1 MPDRSVDDNGPFGLA
16 ARRDPQEPRRSLAAR
31 LSGGLTA
38 LFALFT
44 ILLAATIAFLAVGP
58 LVLPY
63 KVDAVLSGSM
73 EPTIPVG
80 SLVLLRPV
88 DAGQVAVGDI
98 ITFHRPDRSDQL
110 VTHRV
115 VGIEDVATGRA
126 FVTQGDANPAPD
138 PWRVPATGSGWRCV
152 FNVPYLGY
160 PISAAA
166 SPLGRMA
173 LIMAPI
179 FALGLTILIPLWL
192 PRRRLPVAG
201 ARR

>member
-1 MPDRSVDDNGPFGLA
+1 MPDLCVEDRGPFGVA
-16 ARRDPQEPRRSLAAR
+16 ARRAPQRTPRSPANK

-38 LFALFT
+38 LFALVT
-44 ILLAATIAFLAVGP
+44 MLLAATVALLALGP

-80 SLVLLRPV
+80 SIVLLRPV
-88 DAGQVAVGDI
+88 DADQVAVGDV
-98 ITFHRPDRSDQL
+98 ITFHRPDRPDEL
-110 VTHRV
+110 VTHRM
-115 VGIEDVATGRA
+115 VGIEDDATGRA
-126 FVTQGDANPAPD
+126 FITQGDANPAPD

-152 FNVPYLGY
+152 FHVPYLGY
-160 PISAAA
+160 PVSAAA
-166 SPLGRMA
+166 SPLGRTA
-173 LIMAPI
+173 LIVAPI

-192 PRRRLPVAG
+192 PRRRLRVAG